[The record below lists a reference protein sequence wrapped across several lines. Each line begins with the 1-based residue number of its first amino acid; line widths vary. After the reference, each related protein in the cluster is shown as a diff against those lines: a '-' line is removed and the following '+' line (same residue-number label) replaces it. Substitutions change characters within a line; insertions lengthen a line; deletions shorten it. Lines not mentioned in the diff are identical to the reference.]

1 MEAAVAVPLPKQD
14 AQVRSRSDVSIAK
27 NSYRDLNEELAS
39 VDVVMSTDRFVP
51 REKYDFKTGSVIRY
65 FESLE
70 MTPQAIRMERLN
82 NGLPVLNNHEML
94 CYNSEGIGSLLGNVQ
109 KSWIDT
115 SGDSPALKATLH
127 LSKLDA
133 VEKKIA
139 AKVRNNLIRN
149 VSIGYIVH
157 KYKDVTRPDDP
168 VKRKVAIDWEPV
180 EVSLVDIPADPTANI
195 RSLSKQTE
203 EKDMSAQAAP
213 KVITKTVVPAFA
225 RNRAGYYLITMK
237 RQLTEDQVE
246 ALERIRDGAPEDA
259 DWEVL
264 DEVIETAREALG
276 SEEDDGG
283 SGEAEE
289 RKKQVLAK
297 LQATPEP
304 KAPEPN
310 SELAELKKF
319 VEKGFADFKKQF
331 EQGQAEEQASQISQR
346 RELNRER
353 TVFGQR
359 AQTEQR
365 IRDAKRD
372 PYEVSYLAVDAL
384 TAKCTNHNKK
394 FYDYENDNPY
404 LEYSLLGIARK
415 VLQANGYEHLAGEPP
430 ARLYDILINPNRRM
444 RDFMPASRYSIRASG
459 SAGAP
464 VSTSDFVD
472 LLSNLGDKLVFAS
485 YDNLRLKQTF
495 EPFVTRTRDLANY
508 KEQTRIKIG
517 SFGDLAE
524 LHENEDIQYG
534 GTSEEKENMRLRTF
548 GHAFQITE
556 RAFVDD
562 DTRELTRLFNAGT
575 AAAKKESDVVYE
587 QIFSGKVNGKPLFD
601 ASHNNVLT
609 GKTIFDTDGSVGTA
623 IPDADYALSTQTI
636 MGDENTQIDFNL
648 GMVIAP
654 KALKYEFLKFQTEV
668 SPTLPKYAQIMR
680 DFEMIT
686 ESRLDRS
693 AAGNKT
699 FYAIADMSE
708 QVIPF
713 IELAYMQGRTKPML
727 VTAEDTENESL
738 SFYLRHRV
746 TAKVMDYRPIVK
758 VTLA

>member
-1 MEAAVAVPLPKQD
+1 MPIPQQD
-14 AQVRSRSDVSIAK
+14 AQIRSRSDVSIAK
-27 NSYRDLNEELAS
+27 NSYKDISEELGS
-39 VDVVMSTDRFVP
+39 VDVVMSTERFVP
-51 REKYDFKTGSVIRY
+51 REKYDFKTGTVMRY
-65 FESLE
+65 LESLE

-94 CYNSEGIGSLLGNVQ
+94 AYKSDGINSLLGTVN

-115 SGDSPALKATLH
+115 SGESPALKATLH
-127 LSKLDA
+127 LSKIGSLD
-133 VEKKIA
+133 KQIA

-157 KYKDVTRPDDP
+157 KYKDVTKPEDP
-168 VKRKVAIDWEPV
+168 IKRKVAIDWEPV
-180 EVSLVDIPADPTANI
+180 EVSLVDIPADPNANI
-195 RSLSKQTE
+195 RSMSEPVE
-203 EKDMSAQAAP
+203 EPTMSATPEA

-276 SEEDDGG
+276 SEEDDTAG
-283 SGEAEE
+283 GEAEE
-289 RKKQVLAK
+289 RKQKVLEKLKQ
-297 LQATPEP
+297 TPEP
-304 KAPEPN
+304 KPHQS
-310 SELAELKKF
+310 SEVAELKKF
-319 VEKGFADFKKQF
+319 VEDSFTTLKK
-331 EQGQAEEQASQISQR
+331 ELDHNKASEDAAKISQKLDKR
-346 RELNRER
+346 RDM
-353 TVFGQR
+353 VFGR
-359 AQTEQR
+359 SAKLEQR
-365 IRDAKRD
+365 IRDVKRD
-372 PYEVSYLAVDAL
+372 PYEVAYLAVDAL
-384 TAKCTNHNKK
+384 TAKCTNHNTK
-394 FYDYENDNPY
+394 FYDYEKDNPY

-415 VLQANGYEHLAGEPP
+415 VLQANGHEGLAGEPP

-444 RDFMPASRYSIRASG
+444 RDFMPASRHSIRASG
-459 SAGAP
+459 TAGGP

-472 LLSNLGDKLVFAS
+472 LLANIADKLVFAS

-534 GTSEEKENMRLRTF
+534 GTSEEKEKMKLRTF

-587 QIFSGKVNGKPLFD
+587 QIFNGKVNGLSLFD
-601 ASHNNVLT
+601 SSHNNVLT
-609 GKTIFDTDGSVGTA
+609 GKTIFDTDGGVGTA

-680 DFEMIT
+680 DFELIT

-727 VTAEDTENESL
+727 VTSEDTENESL